1 MTYLIS
7 LDINSCSRPKK
18 VQKKTFVI
26 AKTLP
31 EITIS
36 LPEVTA
42 TVNIENFINTTH
54 ITNEGLISYKHQF
67 EAPE

>member
-1 MTYLIS
+1 MTYSIP
-7 LDINSCSRPKK
+7 LDINFCSRPKQ
-18 VQKKTFVI
+18 VQKRTFVK

-31 EITIS
+31 EITMS

-54 ITNEGLISYKHQF
+54 ITKEKIN
-67 EAPE
+67 

>member
-1 MTYLIS
+1 MEKMTYLIS

-54 ITNEGLISYKHQF
+54 ITKED
-67 EAPE
+67 